1 MMSEK
6 TTIVIRIRG
15 GIDCPHFVK
24 DTMKMLRVD
33 RTNCATILRETPSY
47 LGMLRKAKDYITW
60 GEVSVETIKL
70 VLEKRGRLIGDKQIT
85 DEAIKE
91 LGYEG
96 IEALAE
102 KIKSGE
108 LDFSNLAGIK
118 PFFRMHPPKKGFKR
132 TVKRPFRDKGELGN
146 RGEAIDEL
154 VKRMC

>member
-1 MMSEK
+1 MSEK

-70 VLEKRGRLIGDKQIT
+70 
-85 DEAIKE
+85 
-91 LGYEG
+91 
-96 IEALAE
+96 
-102 KIKSGE
+102 
-108 LDFSNLAGIK
+108 
-118 PFFRMHPPKKGFKR
+118 PKKGFKR